1 MVYSYVFSIWCSRLF
16 LNTNYNMQT
25 METPFVLPLNKIWT
39 SFSALFSR
47 YYFQL
52 AKSWK
57 LDDAFP
63 KAADLLYLEC
73 QSLLTNFKRS
83 VRCYFQIRRD
93 APFSHSGTNFIEL
106 FNIPRYISLKLVNSV
121 QTGCM
126 HVVNAEE
133 RIVPSAKVSGRL
145 SFFKGYPVFARQAS
159 LAGEN

>member
-1 MVYSYVFSIWCSRLF
+1 
-16 LNTNYNMQT
+16 MQT

-93 APFSHSGTNFIEL
+93 APFSLSGTNFIEL
-106 FNIPRYISLKLVNSV
+106 FNIPRYISLKLVNYRQDV
-121 QTGCM
+121 CM
-126 HVVNAEE
+126 QLTPRKELFPLPKSAVDCLFLKVTQCLHVKLHLRGKIN
-133 RIVPSAKVSGRL
+133 IYLPVS
-145 SFFKGYPVFARQAS
+145 FCF
-159 LAGEN
+159 